1 MPLRTNRSLSGIVG
15 LCMRLVDEGCNEYNL
30 GPGPNWTDA
39 NQASYKCWQEK
50 LGYNG
55 ADADGWPGKK
65 SWNLLRVPLTGEED
79 VNNDIAVSFWVKAF
93 IPLNVDKVTRPYPK
107 DSNRTMIDGI
117 PITGDCFLTDQR
129 GFSNA
134 SGASSRMQSQVWVW
148 VRPNGYRWS
157 QRRYCDETIE
167 VDCEDGDVE
176 ERKKQNNDTMAFK
189 VLNVTGSPD
198 IDLRGTLTVDREHKF
213 VEFIGT
219 VDDFPAF
226 ESGLGQARCLEMQI
240 GLLEG
245 ELNSD

>member
-1 MPLRTNRSLSGIVG
+1 MPLRTNRSLSGI
-15 LCMRLVDEGCNEYNL
+15 
-30 GPGPNWTDA
+30 
-39 NQASYKCWQEK
+39 ASYKCWQEK

-167 VDCEDGDVE
+167 VDCEDGDQGVLE
-176 ERKKQNNDTMAFK
+176 FKAARNNP
-189 VLNVTGSPD
+189 LVTGSPD

-226 ESGLGQARCLEMQI
+226 ESYVSVNKRLFMYSRSTWTKKGGWARLAVWRCK
-240 GLLEG
+240 
-245 ELNSD
+245 